1 MRERLFKT
9 KDLYLFGMIIVAG
22 ILAVFI
28 YNFLYSGEGT
38 RVVISVDGVDT
49 ATYSLLE
56 SRELVVPGYDGL
68 TCTVVIRD
76 GRVSV
81 SHADCPDKIC
91 VAHHEISGTG
101 ECIVCLPSRIIARVE
116 GDTPAE
122 LDAVVR

>member
-76 GRVSV
+76 GAVSV

-91 VAHHEISGTG
+91 VAHHEIAGAG